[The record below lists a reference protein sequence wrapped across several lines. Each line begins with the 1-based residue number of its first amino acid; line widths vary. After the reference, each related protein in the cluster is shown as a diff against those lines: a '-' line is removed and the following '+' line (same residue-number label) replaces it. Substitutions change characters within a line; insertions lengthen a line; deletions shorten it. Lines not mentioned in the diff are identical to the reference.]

1 MSSQQPTFKFHKV
14 ADILILPDPVWIIDK
29 LITKGSFAVLFGP
42 PGVGKSF
49 LALAWAFAVA
59 AEKPWQDRKV
69 NGGPVVY
76 VAAEGFGGLK
86 LRVAALLH
94 HERLGADVNCKFLDC
109 PVDLMNSEKTLAFI
123 KDIQS
128 SVPKPALIII
138 DTLARC
144 FVGGEE
150 NSAKDIG
157 LFIHGVETV
166 KRETGATVLVIH
178 HTGKNES
185 SGARGSS
192 ALMGAADTMIS
203 CGGDMGLL
211 GLKCEKQKDA
221 EPFRDISLALRSVEL
236 ENGKTSCVLV
246 PTEDVFAS
254 MAPKSDPVA
263 TKVLTALE
271 KFEPEGATAT
281 EWERACKEAGVSR
294 ETFYDRRKK
303 LVAAGL
309 VKKDGEG
316 QGARYQPV
324 KSEPVSVSN

>member
-1 MSSQQPTFKFHKV
+1 
-14 ADILILPDPVWIIDK
+14 LRLPDPVWIIDK

-150 NSAKDIG
+150 NSAKDMG

-211 GLKCEKQKDA
+211 DITCKKQKDA
-221 EPFRDISLALRSVEL
+221 EEFKKISLSSRTVKL
-236 ENGKTSCVLV
+236 ENGQSSLVLV
-246 PTEDVFAS
+246 PFDDVINA
-254 MAPKSDPVA
+254 MVCKGDTT
-263 TKVLTALE
+263 TKKIMEILDKL
-271 KFEPEGATAT
+271 GADGAANT
-281 EWERACKEAGVSR
+281 EWKKACKGEGITP
-294 ETFYDRRKK
+294 ETFNRRLKDLKSAK
-303 LVAAGL
+303 LVE
-309 VKKDGEG
+309 KDGDG
-316 QGARYQPV
+316 QGARYRLV
-324 KSEPVSVSN
+324 KSEPVSVSG